1 MFGYI
6 RINEQELKVREA
18 AKYRSYYCGLCDRLH
33 KLYGRK
39 GQALLSYDMTFLVLL
54 LDGLYEPEETEKK
67 TRCVVHPARRHLQT
81 VCPVTDYAADMTLLL
96 SFQKGADD
104 WADEKKAAGRMAT
117 VLLKKDYDGLREKYP
132 RQSRALEQSIR
143 RLRYLEKQYAEGM
156 TWTDIDAVSAV
167 SGRFMGEILAM
178 EDDIWKRDLRQLG
191 FYLGKTVYLMD
202 AYEDMQR
209 DEKNGSFNPLLLL
222 KQQDTAA
229 FEAELDALLEGT
241 MACAARIF
249 ERLPIVRNVEVLRN
263 ILYSGIWTRYV
274 QVKQK
279 RTEQNGKDN

>member
-6 RINEQELKVREA
+6 TINEQELKVREA

-33 KLYGRK
+33 RQYGRK

-67 TRCVVHPARRHLQT
+67 VRCLMHPAKRHLQT
-81 VCPVTDYAADMTLLL
+81 VSRITDYAADMTVML

-104 WADEKKAAGRMAT
+104 WADEKNPRGRAVAA
-117 VLLKKDYDGLREKYP
+117 LLERDYKKLRDRYP
-132 RQSRALEQSIR
+132 RQSHALEQSIG
-143 RLRYLEKQYAEGM
+143 RLRHLEKEFSEGM

-167 SGRFMGEILAM
+167 SGRFLGEILAM
-178 EDDIWKRDLRQLG
+178 EDDIWKRDLRQMG
-191 FYLGKTVYLMD
+191 FYLGKAVYLMD
-202 AYEDMQR
+202 AYEDMEK
-209 DEKNGSFNPLLLL
+209 DEKHGSFNPLLLL
-222 KQQDTAA
+222 RKQDSDS
-229 FEAELDALLEGT
+229 FEPELDALLEGT

-249 ERLPIVRNVEVLRN
+249 ERLPIVRGVEILRN

-274 QVKQK
+274 RTKQERAK
-279 RTEQNGKDN
+279 TSDV